1 MKKYIII
8 LFSMLTLASVVAFS
22 QIKPIK
28 RGQKSKTEKTQK
40 QKTEQRQ
47 SVHKQ
52 NKANNKSKTQA
63 NAHKGSTS
71 NNTSSSEP
79 RRNKKRVEVIST
91 EKVDQVIRELIS
103 NMVYVQVEG
112 LRYGSRQY
120 LKGNPFDKQGES
132 RETVQ
137 DFYICK
143 FEVTQELWSAVM
155 GYNPSNFSNK
165 NSLQC
170 PVENVSWEECQEFIY
185 TLNELVRGGVDFRLP
200 TEEEWEYAAKGGL
213 HSKGNKYSG
222 SAAAQR
228 VAWYNNNSDGS
239 THKVGSLMPNELG
252 LYDMSGNVSEWC
264 ETLFDRH
271 YDEDEDY
278 NANPYYDPDT
288 RACRGGNW
296 YSQIANCT
304 VTSTISYDIDAQK
317 STIGLRL
324 AASHIDPDE

>member
-1 MKKYIII
+1 MKKYIFISI
-8 LFSMLTLASVVAFS
+8 AILTLVGSIALG

-28 RGQKSKTEKTQK
+28 KGQKPKTEKTQK
-40 QKTEQRQ
+40 QKTGQ
-47 SVHKQ
+47 SMLKQ
-52 NKANNKSKTQA
+52 NKLKKHA

-79 RRNKKRVEVIST
+79 RRNKNRVEVIAT
-91 EKVDQVIRELIS
+91 EHVDQIIRELLN
-103 NMVYVQVEG
+103 NMVYVQVED
-112 LRYGSRQY
+112 LEYSPNQY
-120 LKGNPFDKQGES
+120 KKKSNPFDKNSRIVES
-132 RETVQ
+132 
-137 DFYICK
+137 FYICK
-143 FEVTQELWSAVM
+143 YEVTQELWSAVM

-200 TEEEWEYAAKGGL
+200 TEEEWVYAARGGL
-213 HSKGNKYSG
+213 HSKGYKYSG

-228 VAWYNNNSDGS
+228 VAWYNNNSDGL

-271 YDEDEDY
+271 YYYEDDEEYDD
-278 NANPYYDPDT
+278 NPYFDPDT
-288 RACRGGNW
+288 RVCRGGNW
-296 YSQIANCT
+296 YSQISNCT
-304 VTSTISYDIDAQK
+304 VTSTVSYDVDIQK
-317 STIGLRL
+317 STVGFRL
-324 AASHIDPDE
+324 AASQIDPDE

>member
-8 LFSMLTLASVVAFS
+8 SIAMLTLVGSIAMG

-28 RGQKSKTEKTQK
+28 KGQKPKTEKTQK
-40 QKTEQRQ
+40 QKTGQ
-47 SVHKQ
+47 SMPKQ
-52 NKANNKSKTQA
+52 NKSKKQA

-71 NNTSSSEP
+71 NNTSSRVP
-79 RRNKKRVEVIST
+79 GRNRNRVEVIST
-91 EKVDQVIRELIS
+91 ERVDQVIRELIS
-103 NMVYVQVEG
+103 NMVYIQVEG
-112 LRYGSRQY
+112 LRYDSRQY
-120 LKGNPFDKQGES
+120 LKGNPFDKKGES

-143 FEVTQELWSAVM
+143 FEVTQEQWSAVM

-213 HSKGNKYSG
+213 QSKGNKYSG

-304 VTSTISYDIDAQK
+304 VTSTLSYDIDAQK

>member
-8 LFSMLTLASVVAFS
+8 LFSMLTLAGAVAFS

-79 RRNKKRVEVIST
+79 RRNKNRVEVIAT
-91 EKVDQVIRELIS
+91 EHVDQIIRELIN
-103 NMVYVQVEG
+103 NMVYVQVED
-112 LRYGSRQY
+112 LEYSPNQY
-120 LKGNPFDKQGES
+120 KKKSNPFDKNSRSVES
-132 RETVQ
+132 
-137 DFYICK
+137 FYICK
-143 FEVTQELWSAVM
+143 YEVTQELWSAVM

-200 TEEEWEYAAKGGL
+200 TEEEWVYAAKGGL

-228 VAWYNNNSDGS
+228 VAWYNNNSDGT

-278 NANPYYDPDT
+278 NASPYYDPDT

-304 VTSTISYDIDAQK
+304 VTSTESYDVDVQK

-324 AASHIDPDE
+324 ASSSFIDPDE

>member
-1 MKKYIII
+1 MKRHIII
-8 LFSMLTLASVVAFS
+8 LLTILTLASGIAVG
-22 QIKPIK
+22 QINPIK
-28 RGQKSKTEKTQK
+28 RPK

-47 SVHKQ
+47 SVPKH
-52 NKANNKSKTQA
+52 NKANNKPKKQA
-63 NAHKGSTS
+63 NARKQSSPSDNKTST
-71 NNTSSSEP
+71 EP
-79 RRNKKRVEVIST
+79 KRNRNRVEVIST
-91 EKVDQVIRELIS
+91 EHLDKMIRELID
-103 NMVYVQVEG
+103 NMVYVQVED
-112 LRYGSRQY
+112 LRYGYNQY
-120 LKGNPFDKQGES
+120 KSNMRGANNRKP
-132 RETVQ
+132 VQ
-137 DFYICK
+137 SFYICK

-185 TLNELVRGGVDFRLP
+185 TLNEMCRGASFRLP

-213 HSKGNKYSG
+213 QSKGNKYSG

-228 VAWYNNNSDGS
+228 VAWYSNNSNGT

-264 ETLFDRH
+264 EMLFDR
-271 YDEDEDY
+271 YYEDDDD
-278 NANPYYDPDT
+278 NPYYDPDT

-304 VTSTISYDIDAQK
+304 VTSTVSYDVDVQK

-324 AASHIDPDE
+324 AASSFIDPDE

>member
-8 LFSMLTLASVVAFS
+8 SIAMLALVGSIAMG

-28 RGQKSKTEKTQK
+28 KGQKPKTEQAQK
-40 QKTEQRQ
+40 QKAKQ
-47 SVHKQ
+47 SVPKQ
-52 NKANNKSKTQA
+52 NKANNKPKKQA

-71 NNTSSSEP
+71 NNTTSTEP
-79 RRNKKRVEVIST
+79 KRNRNRVEVIAT
-91 EKVDQVIRELIS
+91 EHVDQIIRELID
-103 NMVYVQVEG
+103 NMVYVRVED
-112 LRYGSRQY
+112 LRYNKDQY
-120 LKGNPFDKQGES
+120 NRRNPFDKNRTDRSCELVES
-132 RETVQ
+132 
-137 DFYICK
+137 FYICK

-185 TLNELVRGGVDFRLP
+185 TLNEMCRGASFRLP

-213 HSKGNKYSG
+213 QSKGNKYSG

-228 VAWYNNNSDGS
+228 VAWYSNNSNGS
-239 THKVGSLMPNELG
+239 THKVGSMMPNELG

-264 ETLFDRH
+264 ETLYDR
-271 YDEDEDY
+271 YYEDDD
-278 NANPYYDPDT
+278 NNPYYDPNT

-296 YSQIANCT
+296 YSPIANCT
-304 VTSTISYDIDAQK
+304 VTSTESYDVDVQK

-324 AASHIDPDE
+324 ASSSFIDPDE